1 MNTKYATFLG
11 HFLLKLFQILSL
23 KLTKDIFVML
33 ATFLT
38 QLKKLY
44 IKIKII
50 RVSLLSEK
58 WYLLAI

>member
-1 MNTKYATFLG
+1 MNTKYATFLVQ
-11 HFLLKLFQILSL
+11 FLLKLFQILSL
-23 KLTKDIFVML
+23 KLTKDICVML

>member
-23 KLTKDIFVML
+23 KLTKDICVTL
-33 ATFLT
+33 ATFLI

-44 IKIKII
+44 KKIKII

-58 WYLLAI
+58 

>member
-1 MNTKYATFLG
+1 MNTKYATFLA
-11 HFLLKLFQILSL
+11 HFLLKLFQISL
-23 KLTKDIFVML
+23 KLTKDICVTL

-44 IKIKII
+44 KKIKII

-58 WYLLAI
+58 